1 MKVILMANVKNL
13 GKKGDLVQVADG
25 YARNYLLPKGLA
37 LVATEGK
44 VKQLAQQQ
52 ASAARRKLKE
62 EERSRE
68 LAARLDGLTVRI
80 YGKAGEGGRLFGSV
94 NNKDIAEALQ
104 NEHGIEV
111 DKRKIVLKEPIKQ
124 LGTYPVQVRL
134 YPQVEAYL
142 TVQVLAGQTG

>member
-1 MKVILMANVKNL
+1 MKVILMADVKNL

-25 YARNYLLPKGLA
+25 YARNYLLPRGLA

-52 ASAARRKLKE
+52 ASAAQRKMKE

-68 LAARLDGLTVRI
+68 LAARLDGLTVRV

-104 NEHGIEV
+104 KEHGIEV
-111 DKRKIVLKEPIKQ
+111 DKRKIILKEPIKQ

-134 YPQVEAYL
+134 YPQVEARL
-142 TVQVLAGQTG
+142 TVHVLAAL